1 MPERRPH
8 AVYILSLWEAQT
20 EAGPVWRAW
29 LQDSATGERQGFATL
44 DELCDYLRA
53 GARLPEPESPA
64 AATERPGREPRRDAD
79 HEAVDR
85 PRRDGTL

>member
-53 GARLPEPESPA
+53 RGGLPEPKNGAAARVRPEGGAPA
-64 AATERPGREPRRDAD
+64 A
-79 HEAVDR
+79 
-85 PRRDGTL
+85 